1 MADPPPLP
9 ELRFTEIPATSRHR
23 YVGDRFCS
31 FVAGATQGS
40 LWRGADGS
48 NPPPS
53 SAESANYRLNHSALT
68 RPPPRP
74 LRPESFGASLWM
86 IIGPRFRDRPAQE
99 CPIAYLLQLCFVLL
113 RQPARCGALRLVE
126 ERGGNFSLR

>member
-40 LWRGADGS
+40 LWRGTDGS

-53 SAESANYRLNHSALT
+53 SGESAN
-68 RPPPRP
+68 
-74 LRPESFGASLWM
+74 F
-86 IIGPRFRDRPAQE
+86 RFRETDDVKSIEIVDIEPALGE
-99 CPIAYLLQLCFVLL
+99 VAYF
-113 RQPARCGALRLVE
+113 G
-126 ERGGNFSLR
+126 